1 MGDSE
6 VVALGPLCLH
16 AFARAIPVAQ
26 NTLPYLLSSL
36 LLGSHYLFIKISLGP
51 PPPESPP

>member
-36 LLGSHYLFIKISLGP
+36 LGSHSVH
-51 PPPESPP
+51 